1 MKTQNTKIK
10 ELAKDYVYHVTRR
23 NYYSANND
31 SENRNHHEDQINRVK
46 NQINEVIEKGLV
58 TKEEMTFL
66 IHNTTVAN

>member
-31 SENRNHHEDQINRVK
+31 SENRNHKEKK
-46 NQINEVIEKGLV
+46 NES
-58 TKEEMTFL
+58 
-66 IHNTTVAN
+66 